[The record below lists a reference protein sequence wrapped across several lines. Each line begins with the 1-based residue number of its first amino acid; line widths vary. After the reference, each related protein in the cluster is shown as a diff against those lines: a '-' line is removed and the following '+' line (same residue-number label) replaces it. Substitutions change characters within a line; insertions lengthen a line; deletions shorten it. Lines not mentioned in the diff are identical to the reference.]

1 MGLESMASDHPI
13 IAGIFNA
20 VVGNRVDGHGF
31 IRSALDGIA
40 GYEVASGNAG
50 FFSKLDIGEEAREAA
65 IEGVKKV
72 GGGWLMQQFA
82 GIAAGMFAYHEAGV
96 ISDDIKKA
104 KESGT
109 STPEKTPGTSST
121 TTSLLTNLVPGLKP
135 ILSMV

>member
-13 IAGIFNA
+13 LAGIFNA

-50 FFSKLDIGEEAREAA
+50 FFSKLDVGLEAREAA
-65 IEGVKKV
+65 VEGVQKM
-72 GGGWLMQQFA
+72 GGNWLMQQFA

-96 ISDDIKKA
+96 VSDDIKKS
-104 KESGT
+104 KTNGTPVES
-109 STPEKTPGTSST
+109 KSSP
-121 TTSLLTNLVPGLKP
+121 TTSLLTTMVPALKP
-135 ILSMV
+135 ILG

>member
-13 IAGIFNA
+13 LAGIFNA

-50 FFSKLDIGEEAREAA
+50 FFSKLDVGLEAREAA
-65 IEGVKKV
+65 VEGVQKM

-96 ISDDIKKA
+96 VSDDIKKS

-109 STPEKTPGTSST
+109 PKSSTPSA
-121 TTSLLTNLVPGLKP
+121 TTSLLTTMVPALKP
-135 ILSMV
+135 ILG

>member
-20 VVGNRVDGHGF
+20 IVGDKVDGHGF
-31 IRSALDGIA
+31 IRSAMDGIA

-65 IEGVKKV
+65 IEGVQKM
-72 GGGWLMQQFA
+72 GGGWLAQQLA
-82 GIAAGMFAYHEAGV
+82 GVAAGVFAYHEAGV
-96 ISDDIKKA
+96 VSDDIKKS

-109 STPEKTPGTSST
+109 PAPSTPSTST
-121 TTSLLTNLVPGLKP
+121 NLLTSLVPMLKP
-135 ILSMV
+135 LMG